1 MQASFSHASP
11 RAVERARV
19 ALDSDHLSGRTND
32 ARYEH
37 GDVTDARTKIQ
48 DTLTWA
54 NTCFAE

>member
-11 RAVERARV
+11 RAVEGALV
-19 ALDSDHLSGRTND
+19 ALYPHNLSGMTND

-48 DTLTWA
+48 DTLT
-54 NTCFAE
+54 